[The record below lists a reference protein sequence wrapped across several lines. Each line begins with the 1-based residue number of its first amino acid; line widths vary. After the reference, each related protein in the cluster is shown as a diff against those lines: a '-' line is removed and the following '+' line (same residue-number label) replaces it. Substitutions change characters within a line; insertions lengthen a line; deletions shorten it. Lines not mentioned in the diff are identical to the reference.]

1 MSDVITWL
9 RIYFGIPI
17 EELFI
22 LFKPVD
28 ISLLSDMGIR
38 VITAVIAS
46 CVVLTCMVDAAKDTY
61 RLGVLIPIEGYLD
74 LSAYIP
80 TMELALETVE
90 NDTSLPFSF
99 TYTLNDSMV
108 S

>member
-1 MSDVITWL
+1 MAAYIFW
-9 RIYFGIPI
+9 YI

-90 NDTSLPFSF
+90 NDTTLPFSF

>member
-1 MSDVITWL
+1 
-9 RIYFGIPI
+9 
-17 EELFI
+17 
-22 LFKPVD
+22 
-28 ISLLSDMGIR
+28 MGLR

-46 CVVLTCMVDAAKDTY
+46 CVVLTCMVDATKDTY
-61 RLGVLIPIEGYLD
+61 RLGVLIPIEGNLD

-90 NDTSLPFSF
+90 NDTTLPFNF

-108 S
+108 SNRYS

>member
-1 MSDVITWL
+1 
-9 RIYFGIPI
+9 
-17 EELFI
+17 
-22 LFKPVD
+22 
-28 ISLLSDMGIR
+28 MGLR

-46 CVVLTCMVDAAKDTY
+46 CVVLTGMVDASKDTY
-61 RLGVLIPIEGYLD
+61 RLGVLIPIEGSLD

-90 NDTSLPFSF
+90 NDTTLPFSF

-108 S
+108 SNRYS